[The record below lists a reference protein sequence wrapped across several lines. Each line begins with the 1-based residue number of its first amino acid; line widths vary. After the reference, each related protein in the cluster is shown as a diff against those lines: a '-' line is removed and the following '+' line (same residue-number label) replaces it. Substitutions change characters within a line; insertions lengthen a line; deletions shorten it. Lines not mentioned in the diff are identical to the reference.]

1 MNMLS
6 SLLFLTLQIPQNI
19 EVNDSGDT
27 LPLGEASDW
36 MIGFIIVL
44 LVAVF
49 YYILVYKRRR

>member
-1 MNMLS
+1 MLS